1 MHLYFLFVVCSSNA
15 TLFIRFFSHGK
26 VNSDLFDFIA
36 FYSPGIYFP
45 IYIYILYYANI
56 FFPYIPE
63 WVSLTI
69 VGGEREM
76 ENPECSWSWVITE
89 CLSKE
94 LSIAPFQ
101 LHSGF

>member
-1 MHLYFLFVVCSSNA
+1 M
-15 TLFIRFFSHGK
+15 
-26 VNSDLFDFIA
+26 
-36 FYSPGIYFP
+36 
-45 IYIYILYYANI
+45 ANI